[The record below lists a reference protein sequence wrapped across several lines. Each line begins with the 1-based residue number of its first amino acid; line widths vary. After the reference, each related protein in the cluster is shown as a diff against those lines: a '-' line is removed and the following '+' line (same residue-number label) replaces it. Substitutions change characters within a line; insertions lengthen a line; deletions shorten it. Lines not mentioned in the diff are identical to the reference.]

1 MFYRNVTTE
10 EATSLVVLTP
20 SESKRL
26 IARAVRA
33 LPEVRQALREGMIVI
48 IGGTTNAFVLEELL
62 SKDIDKVRFA
72 AGLVAR
78 GRLDVNRPEERIP
91 PVVLK
96 RGEPLLGV
104 HPKDAI
110 KEFTARDVYIKGA
123 NAVDTEGNAAVFMA
137 DPRGGTIG
145 AALGVLRARGANLIV
160 PVGLEKLVPSVKEAA
175 PLCGIERIEQSTGE
189 KVGLMPIVG
198 AKVVTELDAVDV
210 LFGTEGV
217 RAVHVASGG
226 VAGSEGAVVLAL
238 TGKKEGVRKTFH
250 YITEFKGE
258 PPLKK
263 N

>member
-1 MFYRNVTTE
+1 MFYRDIARE

-33 LPEVRQALREGMIVI
+33 LPEVRQALEEGMVII

-62 SKDIDKVRFA
+62 SKDIDKIRFA

-78 GRLDVNRPEERIP
+78 GRLDVNRLEERIP

-96 RGEPLLGV
+96 RGEPLDM

-110 KEFTARDVYIKGA
+110 REFTARDVYIKGA
-123 NAVDTEGNAAVFMA
+123 NAVDPEGNAAVFMA

-145 AALGVLRARGANLIV
+145 AALGVLRARGANLVV
-160 PVGLEKLVPSVKEAA
+160 PVGLEKLIPSVKEVA

-198 AKVVTELDAVDV
+198 AKVLTELDAVDV

-226 VAGSEGAVVLAL
+226 VDGCEGAVVLAL
-238 TGKKEGVRKTFH
+238 TGKREGVGKAFH
-250 YITEFKGE
+250 YMTELKGE
-258 PPLKK
+258 PPVKK

>member
-1 MFYRNVTTE
+1 MFYRSVAVDD
-10 EATSLVVLTP
+10 ATALVVLTP

-26 IARAVRA
+26 IARAIKE
-33 LPEVRQALREGMIVI
+33 LPEVRQALEEGMIVI

-62 SKDIDKVRFA
+62 SKNIDKVRFA

-78 GRLDVNRPEERIP
+78 GRLDVNSPDERIP

-96 RGEPLLGV
+96 RGEPV
-104 HPKDAI
+104 DMHPKEAV

-123 NAVDTEGNAAVFMA
+123 NAIDREGNAAVLMA
-137 DPRGGTIG
+137 DPEGGTIG
-145 AALGVLRARGANLIV
+145 AALGALKARGSNLIM
-160 PVGLEKLVPSVKEAA
+160 PVGLEKLIPSVKEAA
-175 PLCGIERIEQSTGE
+175 PVCGIDRVEHSTGE

-210 LFGTEGV
+210 LFGKTGV

-226 VAGSEGAVVLAL
+226 VSGCEGAVTLAL
-238 TGKKEGVRKTFH
+238 TGRKEGVERAFQ
-250 YITEFKGE
+250 YLVELKGE
-258 PPLKK
+258 PPLEK